1 MLTRVGFCSNSDA
14 QMEQKVVSFEQKKML
29 LERILNVSGV
39 QDLDDFI
46 RLYNTQEQEKA
57 EILARIET
65 QSSLSEL
72 FSSTVRVSG
81 ALDVC

>member
-1 MLTRVGFCSNSDA
+1 MGFCSNSDA

-72 FSSTVRVSG
+72 FNSTVRVSG